1 MIDAVEKF
9 LNVAFEDKTGT
20 GIVGTDF
27 SNSVPKIQHS
37 LVSAFADSA
46 GERGGNEGW
55 LKYGIQYFKH
65 RVMEDSVTDGCLVD
79 MTSFR
84 IAYPKRI
91 ISAVPV
97 GTIFKFPIEL
107 ENVFF
112 KLPLEPC
119 HIRPVSLVRL
129 EHIPR
134 AKERLWRNY

>member
-1 MIDAVEKF
+1 VVDTVEKF
-9 LNVAFEDKTGT
+9 LNVTFKDETWT
-20 GIVGTDF
+20 SVIGTDF
-27 SNSVPKIQHS
+27 SDSVSKIQHS
-37 LVSAFADSA
+37 FVSAFADSA
-46 GERGGNEGW
+46 RKRCGDESR

-65 RVMEDSVTDGCLVD
+65 CVMKNSVTDGRFVNVS
-79 MTSFR
+79 SFR

-97 GTIFKFPIEL
+97 GMAFKFPIEL
-107 ENVFF
+107 EDMFF

-134 AKERLWRNY
+134 TKKRLWRNY